1 MILADS
7 AAVTY
12 GSSGGWWMQDAVISK
27 PINHSSLPGRRWVEL
42 GVFAFL
48 VRLGERTHD
57 YLRFEIFLEG
67 AGGFKNEDQDKD

>member
-27 PINHSSLPGRRWVEL
+27 PINHASLPGRWVEL